1 MNKKAT
7 LDVQTDNDF
16 EKKLLAEVIPPGEVG
31 IGFGDIGA
39 LDNVKS
45 TLREVS
51 FLAPFMP
58 CMSAFTCLP
67 CEHMA
72 AVQFGE
78 SACGSCSRSR
88 KPFPPFDMRCHP
100 PRTWLGF

>member
-45 TLREVS
+45 TLREVR
-51 FLAPFMP
+51 FLAAFMP
-58 CMSAFTCLP
+58 PECRPLHACPVNRWQP
-67 CEHMA
+67 C
-72 AVQFGE
+72 E
-78 SACGSCSRSR
+78 SACGNC
-88 KPFPPFDMRCHP
+88 
-100 PRTWLGF
+100 L

>member
-1 MNKKAT
+1 MSKKAT

-45 TLREVS
+45 TLREVRIDPS
-51 FLAPFMP
+51 CLSHQPSGSSTVNRESSAAWKACMLQVSIPGTSLTCSSLVFLLHARP
-58 CMSAFTCLP
+58 L
-67 CEHMA
+67 
-72 AVQFGE
+72 
-78 SACGSCSRSR
+78 SCTS
-88 KPFPPFDMRCHP
+88 
-100 PRTWLGF
+100 